1 MEIRLLMDFHNE
13 TFYEMY
19 FKKKE
24 IEPKS
29 TQSEEG
35 KMKKDILNM
44 WETPQ
49 KYEAYKIIMI
59 SFKQEFKYRNINDNK
74 MED

>member
-1 MEIRLLMDFHNE
+1 MEIRLLMDFHNK

-19 FKKKE
+19 FKKKQ

-29 TQSEEG
+29 PQSQEG

-59 SFKQEFKYRNINDNK
+59 SLKQEFKYRNINNK